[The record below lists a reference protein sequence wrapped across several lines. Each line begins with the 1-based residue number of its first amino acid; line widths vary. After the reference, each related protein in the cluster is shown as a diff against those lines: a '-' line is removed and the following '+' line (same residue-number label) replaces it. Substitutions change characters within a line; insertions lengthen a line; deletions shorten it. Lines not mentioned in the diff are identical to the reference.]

1 MYGDLGPNWFWR
13 LMGILLL
20 VGIVTFIIWAI
31 KGIAWL
37 IQHVKIG

>member
-13 LMGILLL
+13 LIGILAL
-20 VGIVTFIIWAI
+20 VGLVSFLIWAV

-37 IQHVKIG
+37 IQHIKIE